1 MCESTAETKQKTTD
15 KELINKTWPM
25 INFRMPPE
33 QARQLDDYAY
43 SHCVDRSS
51 VIRTALIDARVIA
64 PREIKR

>member
-1 MCESTAETKQKTTD
+1 MSDIETKQQEPTG

-33 QARQLDDYAY
+33 QAQQLDDYAY

-51 VIRTALIDARVIA
+51 VIRTALINSGVIA
-64 PREIKR
+64 PREVKR